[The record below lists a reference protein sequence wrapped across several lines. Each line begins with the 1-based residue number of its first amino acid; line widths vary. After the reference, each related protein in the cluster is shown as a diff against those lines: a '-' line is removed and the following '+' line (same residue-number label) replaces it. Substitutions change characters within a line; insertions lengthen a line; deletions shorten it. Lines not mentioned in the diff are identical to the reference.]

1 VEISRRSRQ
10 KFADLAAGYGT
21 VRTIEEAYAVEG
33 FELPPTFQVPDV
45 GQRRAVCAAAERD
58 IDPSDPETA
67 ERLLRVYLAGVVDWG
82 RQTDFMSDA
91 ALNDAAEALV
101 VALQHDGVPID
112 DEGKRLYASPPPGL
126 PLDQFAR
133 LDEPLVLIKHLQR
146 IQDGITRDPAAA
158 IGSAKELVESTLKF
172 VLDDYGV
179 GYTRNATLTDLY
191 KLTATELRL
200 NREAVPESVKGSR
213 ASRQVLQSMTTAVQ
227 SLAELRN
234 ELGIGHG
241 RTAPSPALARH
252 ARLAAN
258 AARTVV
264 EFVLETWHERK
275 AAEPSRSPTGA
286 S

>member
-1 VEISRRSRQ
+1 MQISRRSRQ
-10 KFADLAAGYGT
+10 KFADLAAAHGT

-33 FELPPTFQVPDV
+33 FALPPAFQVPEV

-58 IDPSDPETA
+58 IDPADSETA
-67 ERLLRVYLAGVVDWG
+67 ERLLRVYLAGIDDWG
-82 RQTDFMSDA
+82 RQTGFMVDA
-91 ALNDAAEALV
+91 ALNDAGQALV
-101 VALQHDGVPID
+101 AALQRDGVPID
-112 DEGKRLYASPPPGL
+112 DEGKRLFASPPPGL

-133 LDEPLVLIKHLQR
+133 LEEPLVLIKHLER
-146 IQDGITRDPAAA
+146 IQDGISRDPAAA

-172 VLDDYGV
+172 VLDDFRVNYA
-179 GYTRNATLTDLY
+179 RNASLTDLY
-191 KLTATELRL
+191 KLVAAELRL

-241 RTAPSPALARH
+241 RTAPSPALGRH

-264 EFVLETWHERK
+264 EFVLETWHDRK
-275 AAEPSRSPTGA
+275 AAELPNSAARA